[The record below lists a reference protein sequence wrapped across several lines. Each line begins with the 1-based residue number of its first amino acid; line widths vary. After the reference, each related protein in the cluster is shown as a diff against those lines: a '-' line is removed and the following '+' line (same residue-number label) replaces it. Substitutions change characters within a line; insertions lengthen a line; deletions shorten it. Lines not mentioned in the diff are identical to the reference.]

1 MPGGLAAPSWRERRL
16 GHGVARDDARMIV
29 AAYRSGTTNPC
40 TEAPMSSVPTSAT
53 SSLALFQPPYDRLAA
68 CGHDIIGD
76 MGDVESWKG
85 RALIWLLNDGT
96 DQMANFE
103 ALRYKPPGL
112 PLIVLL
118 PPPAQIRSV
127 LELLPLVRNL
137 SPRMIL
143 PHGLVDTPYRLC
155 QVLATSPRSI
165 PATLT
170 DYLVRRGILRTKR
183 SAREFMRIVELA
195 PETRSISALSRRMYT
210 SRRTLGRHLI
220 STGMPVPSHCLQ
232 FARLFHVALQLQTDD
247 AAVFRIATRL
257 GYADG
262 FTMSNQMKRLIG
274 YRPSEVRRLLGWEWV
289 VEAWLKKEGLS
300 RKMF

>member
-1 MPGGLAAPSWRERRL
+1 
-16 GHGVARDDARMIV
+16 
-29 AAYRSGTTNPC
+29 
-40 TEAPMSSVPTSAT
+40 MSSVPTSAT
-53 SSLALFQPPYDRLAA
+53 AALALFQPPYDRLIA
-68 CGHDIIGD
+68 CGHYTVSDLT
-76 MGDVESWKG
+76 DVASWKG
-85 RALIWLLNDGT
+85 RAIVWLLNDGP

-103 ALRYKPPGL
+103 ALRYKPLGL

-143 PHGLVDTPYRLC
+143 PHGLVDTPYRLR
-155 QVLATSPRSI
+155 QILASPPRAI
-165 PATLT
+165 PATVT
-170 DYLVRRGILRTKR
+170 DYLVRRGLLRTKR
-183 SAREFMRIVELA
+183 AAREFQRIVELA

-220 STGMPVPSHCLQ
+220 STGMPVPSHCLH
-232 FARLFHVALQLQTDD
+232 FARLFHVALQLQNDD
-247 AAVFRIATRL
+247 AAVFRIASRL

-274 YRPSEVRRLLGWEWV
+274 YRPSEVRGLLGWEWV
-289 VEAWLKKEGLS
+289 VEAWLVKEGLT
-300 RKMF
+300 KKTF